1 VRCRSLALPSRV
13 RHSTLTE
20 ITTAGCPTR
29 ANHRG
34 LGRFQPLPRPGHRTV
49 AGLAAARARGRNGG
63 RPSKLSPDQVRA
75 AQRLYNEREHTVEQ
89 IGSIFGVSRTSIYRA
104 LRDFG
109 GHGVGHAMHEAPSV
123 PNEGRAGRGVRLRPG
138 LVIAIE
144 PWFLAGGNDDYRI
157 DSDGWT
163 LRSADG
169 SPGAH
174 VEHTIAI
181 TDNGPRILT
190 AHAAA

>member
-1 VRCRSLALPSRV
+1 
-13 RHSTLTE
+13 
-20 ITTAGCPTR
+20 
-29 ANHRG
+29 
-34 LGRFQPLPRPGHRTV
+34 V

-63 RPSKLSPDQVRA
+63 RPSKLSPGQVRA

-109 GHGVGHAMHEAPSV
+109 GHGVGQAMHEAPSV
-123 PNEGRAGRGVRLRPG
+123 PNEGRAGRGMRLRPG

>member
-1 VRCRSLALPSRV
+1 MVTGSRTELSIDCGAVLDGWAADAATSFTVGRARAADQELIDAAASVLAAGIAAAKVGAQIGDVSAAIARLGRA
-13 RHSTLTE
+13 
-20 ITTAGCPTR
+20 AGCGINT
-29 ANHRG
+29 
-34 LGRFQPLPRPGHRTV
+34 
-49 AGLAAARARGRNGG
+49 
-63 RPSKLSPDQVRA
+63 
-75 AQRLYNEREHTVEQ
+75 
-89 IGSIFGVSRTSIYRA
+89 
-104 LRDFG
+104 DFG

-123 PNEGRAGRGVRLRPG
+123 PNEGRAGRGMRLRPG

-144 PWFLAGGNDDYRI
+144 PWFLAGGNNDYRI

-181 TDNGPRILT
+181 TDNGPRILPPT
-190 AHAAA
+190 QPRELQAGAAESCCSTELR